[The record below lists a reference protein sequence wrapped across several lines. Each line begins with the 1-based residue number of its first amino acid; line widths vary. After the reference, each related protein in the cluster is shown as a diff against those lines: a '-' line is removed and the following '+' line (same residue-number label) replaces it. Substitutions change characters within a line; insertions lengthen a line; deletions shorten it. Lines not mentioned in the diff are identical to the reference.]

1 MRGWLGRALSLLAL
15 WLLAQAALAQDDP
28 PGRVGRLAALQ
39 GEVWVLEPGRGE
51 WIAALPNR
59 PFTGGERLHTAPGA
73 SAELRIGS
81 TTVFLGAQTEFEAL
95 RLDDERLQFRLQR
108 GQMALRVPSPEV
120 AAELEVLHPEARFRP
135 LRAGFYRIDRLAEAS
150 DATVWRGA
158 LQVEAHNLSLTLQVG
173 QRAAFWRDGPL
184 GDTTR
189 QWLAPAQDEFALAV
203 QRQDQVLA
211 QLAPSDLVPAEMTGA
226 EDLQRYGSWTPHPE
240 FGAVWV
246 PTVVAAGWAPYR
258 QGQWVWQP
266 PWGWTW
272 VDAAPW
278 GFAPFH
284 YGRWLW
290 WSNRWCWTPG
300 PRVVRPVFAPALVGW
315 VGRPPVPGAGWGGR
329 PPPPQGWVPLG
340 PREAYRP
347 DYRASPRLVQ
357 RLNPYPAGQPAAFVN
372 RSVPGAVTTW
382 PGARPQSDEASAQPD
397 ERVIRRPPPEPGRR
411 QDMPGRPDHPDRDA
425 AAPRGPWPPAGPPPS
440 PLPQTAPSRPPA
452 PAFATQQADD
462 MATRRH
468 GQDLDGRPDASG
480 RPGREQMRPR
490 AAMPQAEAPAPP
502 QVVPPRPPPAAMPM
516 PAPGHTPMQ
525 VAPPAPSPQTPAPP
539 QWAPPRPPPAAP
551 PVRAPMPPPMPPPMQ
566 AALPAMPAAGAGPFG
581 GGRPAQ
587 PEGRQRGGDADRPD
601 PDARRRTP
609 ESRGNPRER

>member
-226 EDLQRYGSWTPHPE
+226 EDLQRYGSWTPIPSSARC
-240 FGAVWV
+240 GCRPWW
-246 PTVVAAGWAPYR
+246 PRAGHRTAR
-258 QGQWVWQP
+258 ASGS
-266 PWGWTW
+266 GS
-272 VDAAPW
+272 
-278 GFAPFH
+278 
-284 YGRWLW
+284 R
-290 WSNRWCWTPG
+290 
-300 PRVVRPVFAPALVGW
+300 
-315 VGRPPVPGAGWGGR
+315 PGAGPG
-329 PPPPQGWVPLG
+329 
-340 PREAYRP
+340 
-347 DYRASPRLVQ
+347 SM
-357 RLNPYPAGQPAAFVN
+357 QP
-372 RSVPGAVTTW
+372 PGALRPSTTAAGCG
-382 PGARPQSDEASAQPD
+382 GA
-397 ERVIRRPPPEPGRR
+397 
-411 QDMPGRPDHPDRDA
+411 
-425 AAPRGPWPPAGPPPS
+425 
-440 PLPQTAPSRPPA
+440 T
-452 PAFATQQADD
+452 
-462 MATRRH
+462 
-468 GQDLDGRPDASG
+468 
-480 RPGREQMRPR
+480 
-490 AAMPQAEAPAPP
+490 
-502 QVVPPRPPPAAMPM
+502 
-516 PAPGHTPMQ
+516 
-525 VAPPAPSPQTPAPP
+525 
-539 QWAPPRPPPAAP
+539 
-551 PVRAPMPPPMPPPMQ
+551 
-566 AALPAMPAAGAGPFG
+566 AGAGRRARAWC
-581 GGRPAQ
+581 GRSSHRRWSA
-587 PEGRQRGGDADRPD
+587 GSAGHRCRARGGAADRRRHRAGCRWGRVKPI
-601 PDARRRTP
+601 ARTTGP
-609 ESRGNPRER
+609 AHGLCSV